1 MGFKM
6 TNCWTEDRVET
17 LKKLWTEGL
26 SASQIAKQLGG
37 VTRNAVIGKVH
48 RLGLAGRAAPSR
60 PIKRVAVPV
69 ARIRPTITPVSVDAA
84 AEIAKAARLKKASAT
99 AQEAEPS
106 VASNDA
112 PVKVAAKVRPIRE
125 GEIIGV
131 LELGPNMCK
140 WPIGDPGDPDFGF
153 CGTHCTSG
161 AVYCEEHA
169 AIAFQPAM
177 PRRPGVTRDDKIASE
192 ARRLARLANF

>member
-1 MGFKM
+1 MGFNM
-6 TNCWTEDRVET
+6 TNGWTDDRVAL
-17 LKKLWTEGL
+17 LKKLWTDGL

-60 PIKRVAVPV
+60 PIKRIATPIVRVRPVLAAAQATAEVAPAVVAVNK
-69 ARIRPTITPVSVDAA
+69 TPETLISPELLAAVAA
-84 AEIAKAARLKKASAT
+84 AKTAKPKSK
-99 AQEAEPS
+99 
-106 VASNDA
+106 
-112 PVKVAAKVRPIRE
+112 PVRE

-131 LELGPNMCK
+131 LQLGPNMCK
-140 WPIGDPGDPDFGF
+140 WPIGDPGDTDFGF
-153 CGTHCTSG
+153 CGGHCGSS

-177 PRRPGVTRDDKIASE
+177 SRRPGVTRDDRVASE